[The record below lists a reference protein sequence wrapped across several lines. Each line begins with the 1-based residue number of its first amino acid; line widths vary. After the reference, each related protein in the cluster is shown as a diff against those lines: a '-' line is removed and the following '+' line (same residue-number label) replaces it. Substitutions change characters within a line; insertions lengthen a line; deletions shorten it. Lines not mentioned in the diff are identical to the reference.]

1 MAIFPSNLVDR
12 DIRMLVGFGIHA
24 VPNEVQRF
32 GRSWGTQVQVTGGVA
47 QREALV
53 ELERTVAMPRS
64 GTAHM
69 IAVREMF
76 VFTEERVAGTGRLE
90 VRMDSGR
97 PVPTR
102 VTGGRMRITSVHH
115 AIVPTKAQ
123 RAACKRIQPRVIS
136 LRLFEMAPDGSP
148 LVLLSDETSGEVILS
163 IGNLGDRIEWH
174 PEGFRPEWFD
184 LLEVRAQD

>member
-1 MAIFPSNLVDR
+1 MPTFPANLVDR

-24 VPNEVQRF
+24 VPNEAQRF

-64 GTAHM
+64 GTEHM

-76 VFTEERVAGTGRLE
+76 VFTEERIAGTGRLE
-90 VRMDSGR
+90 VQMEAGR
-97 PVPTR
+97 AVPSR
-102 VTGGRMRITSVHH
+102 VTGGRMRITKVHH

-123 RAACKRIQPRVIS
+123 RAACKPLEPRVVSI
-136 LRLFEMAPDGSP
+136 RLFEVDQDRSP
-148 LVLLSDETSGEVILS
+148 LVLLADEASGEVILS
-163 IGNLGDRIEWH
+163 IGNLGERIEWH

-184 LLEVRAQD
+184 RLEVRAQD